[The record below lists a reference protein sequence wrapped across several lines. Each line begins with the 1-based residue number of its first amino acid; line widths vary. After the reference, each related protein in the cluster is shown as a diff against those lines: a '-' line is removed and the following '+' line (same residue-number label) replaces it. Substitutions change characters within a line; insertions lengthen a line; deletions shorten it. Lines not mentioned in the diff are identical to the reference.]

1 MQPKSSRDQAS
12 QDSSRPEFW
21 DARYASGE
29 IPWDF
34 HGVPVALKDFLAT
47 SQAGS
52 VLIPGCGLAY
62 EVRAFDE
69 AGWKVTAIDFSPV
82 AVERSQSELGSLAN
96 RVVEA
101 DFFKHDFGSQRFDL
115 IYERTFLCALPP
127 DSWPAYV
134 KRMIQLLRPSGKL
147 AGIFLYGDQAEP
159 PPYPLTPAK
168 ASELLGKN
176 FFVIKTVPVT
186 DSLPLFAGNEYWQE
200 WVLNDAVMG

>member
-1 MQPKSSRDQAS
+1 MQSRNSRDQAS

-29 IPWDF
+29 TPWDF
-34 HGVPVALKDFLAT
+34 HGVPAALEAFLKT
-47 SQAGS
+47 SHAGT
-52 VLIPGCGLAY
+52 VLIPGCGSGY

-69 AGWKVTAIDFSPV
+69 AGWEVTAIDFSPV
-82 AVERSQSELGSLAN
+82 AVKRARSELGLLAN
-96 RVVEA
+96 RVVQD

-127 DSWPAYV
+127 DLWPACV

-147 AGIFLYGDQAEP
+147 AGIFLYGDQADP

-168 ASELLGKN
+168 VTDLFGKN
-176 FFVIKTVPVT
+176 FSLIKTSLVT
-186 DSLPLFAGNEYWQE
+186 DSLPLFAGNERWQE
-200 WVLNDAVMG
+200 WVLK

>member
-1 MQPKSSRDQAS
+1 MQPRNSRDQAS

-21 DARYASGE
+21 DARYARGE
-29 IPWDF
+29 TPWDF
-34 HGVPVALKDFLAT
+34 HGVPAALNAFLKT

-52 VLIPGCGLAY
+52 VLIPGCGSAY

-82 AVERSQSELGSLAN
+82 AVERARSELGPLAN
-96 RVVEA
+96 RVMQA
-101 DFFKHDFGSQRFDL
+101 DFFKQDFSSQRFDV

-127 DSWPAYV
+127 DLWPAYV
-134 KRMIQLLRPSGKL
+134 KRIIQLLGPNGKL
-147 AGIFLYGDQAEP
+147 AGIFLYGDNAEP

-176 FFVIKTVPVT
+176 FSLIKTLPVT
-186 DSLPLFAGNEYWQE
+186 DSLPLFAGNERWQE
-200 WVLNDAVMG
+200 WVLCN

>member
-1 MQPKSSRDQAS
+1 MQPRNSRDQAS

-21 DARYASGE
+21 DARYARGE
-29 IPWDF
+29 TPWDF
-34 HGVPVALKDFLAT
+34 HGVPAALNAFLKT

-52 VLIPGCGLAY
+52 VLIPGCGSAY

-82 AVERSQSELGSLAN
+82 AVERARSELGPLAN
-96 RVVEA
+96 RVMQA
-101 DFFKHDFGSQRFDL
+101 DFFKHDFGSQRFDV

-127 DSWPAYV
+127 DLWPAYV
-134 KRMIQLLRPSGKL
+134 KRMIQLLGPNGKL

-176 FFVIKTVPVT
+176 FSLIKTLSVT
-186 DSLPLFAGNEYWQE
+186 DSLPLFAGNERWQE
-200 WVLNDAVMG
+200 WVLK

>member
-1 MQPKSSRDQAS
+1 MRDQAT

-29 IPWDF
+29 TPWDF
-34 HGVPVALKDFLAT
+34 HGVPAALKAFLKT
-47 SQAGS
+47 SRAGS
-52 VLIPGCGLAY
+52 ALIPGCGSAY

-69 AGWKVTAIDFSPV
+69 AGWKVAAIDFSPI
-82 AVERSQSELGSLAN
+82 AVERARAELGALSNSVLQD
-96 RVVEA
+96 
-101 DFFKHDFGSQRFDL
+101 DFFRHDFGSQRFDL

-127 DSWPAYV
+127 DLWPAYV
-134 KRMIQLLRPSGKL
+134 KRMTQLLRPSGKL

-176 FFVIKTVPVT
+176 FSLIKTLPVT
-186 DSLPLFAGNEYWQE
+186 DSLPLFAGHEYWQE
-200 WVLNDAVMG
+200 WVRNDAVTG